1 MLISLIRNTKH
12 PTRKFALR
20 AGNLAL
26 PRPRKRFALCGGFA
40 NRVSRLRETSE
51 VGWNFQKLRPTRL
64 GWS

>member
-1 MLISLIRNTKH
+1 MLISLLRNTKH

-26 PRPRKRFALCGGFA
+26 PRPRKQFALCGGFT

-51 VGWNFQKLRPTRL
+51 VG
-64 GWS
+64 